1 MNHNSTEIDANN
13 KDQGKGEKSIKD
25 HHSSKGDVMF
35 KGVVTGV
42 GTTIAASTIIQTGK
56 GVMATL
62 SRHPLVMLGLGI
74 TAGYLTHKYR
84 KEIISITSKT
94 AEQSKDFILRQ
105 KEAIKDLIAETQND
119 PENDDVLK

>member
-1 MNHNSTEIDANN
+1 
-13 KDQGKGEKSIKD
+13 
-25 HHSSKGDVMF
+25 MF

-56 GVMATL
+56 GVML
-62 SRHPLVMLGLGI
+62 LCPDIPCHVGFGYNG
-74 TAGYLTHKYR
+74 GYLTHKYR

-105 KEAIKDLIAETQND
+105 KEAIKDLIAETQTD
-119 PENDDVLK
+119 LKTMMF